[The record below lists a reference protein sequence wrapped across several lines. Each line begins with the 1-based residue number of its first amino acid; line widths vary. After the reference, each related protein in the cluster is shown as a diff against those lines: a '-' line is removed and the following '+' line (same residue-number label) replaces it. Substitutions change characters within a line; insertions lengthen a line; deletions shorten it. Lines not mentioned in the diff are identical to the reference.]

1 MAEKNWIKISGL
13 LIALGVVTA
22 IGGTLVVKIRE
33 EIAEEI

>member
-1 MAEKNWIKISGL
+1 MAEKNLIKIAGL

-33 EIAEEI
+33 EIAEEV